1 MPIVAMAH
9 ISLRIFIFNHSE
21 ENYSCG
27 SIEYLAMKMMNSV
40 GRLGVLEETR
50 FLSGWTETLPL
61 FKVVDK
67 EADASSKPRRHTA
80 LK

>member
-9 ISLRIFIFNHSE
+9 ISLIFIFNHSDK
-21 ENYSCG
+21 NYSG
-27 SIEYLAMKMMNSV
+27 GLIEYLAMKMMNSE
-40 GRLGVLEETR
+40 GNPGVLEEAR
-50 FLSGWTETLPL
+50 FLSGWKETLPTL
-61 FKVVDK
+61 ADK